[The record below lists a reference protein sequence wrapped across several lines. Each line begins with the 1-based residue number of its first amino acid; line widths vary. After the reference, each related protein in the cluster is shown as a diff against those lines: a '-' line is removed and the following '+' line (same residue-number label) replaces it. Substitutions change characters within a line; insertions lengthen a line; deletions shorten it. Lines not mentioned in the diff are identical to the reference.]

1 MTRPDLFHVVL
12 PVCFWLYGL
21 LLVVATH
28 APSANVKFLVKAVDY
43 GPLAPDKML
52 HMGSYGVLGL
62 LAVLAYGSRWR
73 RPASGV
79 IVVSALFVM
88 LAAWGILDEATQPFF
103 GRAADVI
110 DWAFDVVGVVLGLA
124 AGLVASRWLDR
135 PAESG

>member
-1 MTRPDLFHVVL
+1 MTRPNYFRVVF

-28 APSANVKFLVKAVDY
+28 APSASVQFLVKAVDY
-43 GPLAPDKML
+43 GPLAPDKLL
-52 HMGSYGVLGL
+52 HTASYAVLGL

-73 RPASGV
+73 RPATGV
-79 IVVSALFVM
+79 TVVSALFVM

-103 GRAADVI
+103 GRAADVV
-110 DWAFDVVGVVLGLA
+110 DWAYDVVGIVLGLT

-135 PAESG
+135 QAESG

>member
-1 MTRPDLFHVVL
+1 M
-12 PVCFWLYGL
+12 YGL

-28 APSANVKFLVKAVDY
+28 VPSAKVQFLVKAVDF
-43 GPLAPDKML
+43 GTFAPDKLL
-52 HMGSYGVLGL
+52 HMAAYAVLGL

-73 RPASGV
+73 RPATGV

-103 GRAADVI
+103 GRAADVV
-110 DWAFDVVGVVLGLA
+110 DWAYDVVGVVLGLA

-135 PAESG
+135 QAASG

>member
-1 MTRPDLFHVVL
+1 MTRPSYRHVVF
-12 PVCFWLYGL
+12 PVCFWMYGL

-28 APSANVKFLVKAVDY
+28 VPSANVQFLVKAVDY
-43 GPLAPDKML
+43 GPLAPDKLL
-52 HMGSYGVLGL
+52 HTASYAVLGL

-73 RPASGV
+73 RPATGV
-79 IVVSALFVM
+79 IALFFT

-110 DWAFDVVGVVLGLA
+110 DWAYDVVGVVLGLA

-135 PAESG
+135 QAASR

>member
-1 MTRPDLFHVVL
+1 MTRPNYFHVAF

-28 APSANVKFLVKAVDY
+28 APSANVQFLVKAVDY
-43 GPLAPDKML
+43 GPLAPDKLL
-52 HMGSYGVLGL
+52 HMASYAVLGL
-62 LAVLAYGSRWR
+62 LALLAYGSRWR
-73 RPASGV
+73 RPATGV
-79 IVVSALFVM
+79 IALFFM

-110 DWAFDVVGVVLGLA
+110 DWAYDVVGVVLGLA

-135 PAESG
+135 QAESR

>member
-1 MTRPDLFHVVL
+1 M
-12 PVCFWLYGL
+12 YGL

-28 APSANVKFLVKAVDY
+28 APSAKVQFLVKAVDY
-43 GPLAPDKML
+43 GPLAPDKLL
-52 HMGSYGVLGL
+52 HMASYAVLGL

-73 RPASGV
+73 RPATGV
-79 IVVSALFVM
+79 IALFFM

-110 DWAFDVVGVVLGLA
+110 DWAYDVVGVVLGLA

-135 PAESG
+135 QAASR